1 MSAPFPPSRPNRK
14 KSFASFFQKRS
25 LLFLLISSCAHAQT
39 LKISTW
45 NLDWLTTRTRAEA
58 NLPADVHPRSPA
70 DFQRLAAYARK
81 LNADVVAF
89 QEVDGPQAAAL
100 VFDPARYTILTIN
113 EPVVQRVGIA
123 VRRGIGITRN
133 PDVAALDVEAGATF
147 PLRDGLDVTLTLPG
161 GQSLRVLVVHLKTGC
176 QTDRLAGSTRSQ
188 CALFARQ
195 IPPLA
200 AWAAARQRE
209 GTAFLLAGDFNRVLD
224 DPEELGAALAAAAP
238 LSRATEGRANPCW
251 DGAPFIDH
259 ILAGGPARGWLVPDS
274 LRVQVFQETDDAERP
289 HLSDHCPV
297 SVKLDPVR

>member
-1 MSAPFPPSRPNRK
+1 MSARPPQPRPHGK
-14 KSFASFFQKRS
+14 KFFASFFQKRS
-25 LLFLLISSCAHAQT
+25 LLFLLNFSCAHAQS

-58 NLPADVHPRSPA
+58 NLPADVHTRTPA

-81 LNADVVAF
+81 LAADVVAF
-89 QEVDGPQAAAL
+89 QEVDGPQAAAQ
-100 VFDPARYTILTIN
+100 VFDPTRYTILTIN

-123 VRRGIGITRN
+123 VRHGIEVTRN

-188 CALFARQ
+188 CMLFARQ
-195 IPPLA
+195 IAPLA
-200 AWAAARQRE
+200 AWAAARQQE
-209 GTAFLLAGDFNRVLD
+209 GVAFLLAGDFNRVLD
-224 DPEELGAALAAAAP
+224 DPEELGAALASAAP
-238 LSRATEGRANPCW
+238 LSRVTEGRENPCW

-259 ILAGGPARGWLVPDS
+259 IFAGGPARRWLVPDS
-274 LRVQVFQETDDAERP
+274 LRVQVYQETDDSLRP

-297 SVKLDPVR
+297 SVRLDPEK

>member
-224 DPEELGAALAAAAP
+224 DPEELAPPWPPPPPCRAQQKAAP
-238 LSRATEGRANPCW
+238 IRAGTVPRSSITSWRAARRAAGWCRIACACRCFRKPTTRSGRICRTIVRSR
-251 DGAPFIDH
+251 
-259 ILAGGPARGWLVPDS
+259 
-274 LRVQVFQETDDAERP
+274 
-289 HLSDHCPV
+289 
-297 SVKLDPVR
+297 